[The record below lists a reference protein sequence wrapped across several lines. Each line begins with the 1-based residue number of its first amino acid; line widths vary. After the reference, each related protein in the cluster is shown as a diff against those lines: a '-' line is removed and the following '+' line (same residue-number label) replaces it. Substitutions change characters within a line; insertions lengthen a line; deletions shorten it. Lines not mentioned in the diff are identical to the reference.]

1 MQIKNQ
7 LAAIGMVFVIGVSS
21 LIPIH
26 MKKPVTNEIFKASV
40 SSEIVVPMQY
50 KVDDTAEEDLY
61 FDELIEDETIEIA
74 EIEESVIEQTFVMSD
89 DEIELL
95 TLVTMAEAEGESEYG
110 QRLVIDTILNRIDCE
125 RFDNSLSEVIYAP
138 GQFSSVHNG
147 RINRCYVKEDIY
159 QLVIDELLNRTNDE
173 VLYFTVGHYS
183 EYGTPL
189 FCEGNHYFSK

>member
-61 FDELIEDETIEIA
+61 FDELIEDDAIEIA

-125 RFDNSLSEVIYAP
+125 RFVTLRKI
-138 GQFSSVHNG
+138 
-147 RINRCYVKEDIY
+147 
-159 QLVIDELLNRTNDE
+159 
-173 VLYFTVGHYS
+173 FTS
-183 EYGTPL
+183 
-189 FCEGNHYFSK
+189 